1 MTPTDPSRTEQV
13 DAIDSDSI
21 DNDSIDNDR
30 PPSSGLRRG
39 LLTAAMVA
47 LALTAAGAT
56 GAALA
61 RGGSDGEAALA
72 AASSTPTPSDDERR
86 ADKDGR
92 HGPGGRLGHHLLG
105 GPGGALHGS
114 FVVPDGD
121 GGYQTMLTQRGTAS
135 KVSDTSITVR
145 SEDGFSQTY
154 AITSDTGV
162 GATRDG
168 VSGIKNGA
176 DVMVVAEQKGGKA
189 TALHVADLDA
199 LGGSGVFRHRMDG
212 PGPDGG
218 PPVPAPTDSAEGSAY
233 GV

>member
-21 DNDSIDNDR
+21 DNDR
-30 PPSSGLRRG
+30 PRATGLRRG
-39 LLTAAMVA
+39 LLTAAVVA
-47 LALTAAGAT
+47 LGLAAAGAT

-61 RGGSDGEAALA
+61 SGGSDGEAALA
-72 AASSTPTPSDDERR
+72 AASSTPTPSGDERR
-86 ADKDGR
+86 AAKDGR
-92 HGPGGRLGHHLLG
+92 PGPGGRLGHHLLG

-114 FVVPDGD
+114 FVVPDGE

-199 LGGSGVFRHRMDG
+199 LGGPGVFRHRMGG

-218 PPVPAPTDSAEGSAY
+218 PPVPAPTESAEGSAY